1 MSDFTVSRRA
11 QKTPKMNPESLPE
24 QSDYQVA
31 EEFKY
36 TFKIRMEM
44 LWVSIKTVTTIWV
57 LLIPEAL
64 KGIKNTIIPPK
75 PKCIKDQVVLI
86 TGGGNGLGRA
96 IALRLA
102 KEKCKLAIV
111 DVDFSAAQKTA
122 KDIET
127 EFQIQALP
135 FKADVSSH
143 QAVNQLKADVE
154 GTLGGVDILINNA
167 GLLSLEQS
175 LREGSPEDIQKTV
188 NVNLVSHFWVNFL
201 SLLNL
206 RLTIN
211 KL

>member
-1 MSDFTVSRRA
+1 MSDFAVKRRA
-11 QKTPKMNPESLPE
+11 PKTAKMNPESLSE

-31 EEFKY
+31 NEFKY
-36 TFKIRMEM
+36 TFKIKMAM
-44 LWVSIKTVTTIWV
+44 LWSAIKSLTMIWV

-64 KGIKNTIIPPK
+64 KGIKNVIIPPK

-167 GLLSLEQS
+167 GLLSLKQS
-175 LREGSPEDIQKTV
+175 LREGSAEDIQNTI
-188 NVNLVSHFWVNFL
+188 NVNLVSHFWVIFW
-201 SLLNL
+201 
-206 RLTIN
+206 RY
-211 KL
+211 